1 MIRRKQFN
9 YFNDFTGEVI
19 HEYKAGAGSVNE
31 QASMCICLCCSLTP
45 FLLKSPATQFEGLC
59 HQDPKH
65 PWITFKYHPSSL
77 HILLSAQQGQRAAP
91 ALELAIQEARKY
103 YARTQEVRGDRILG
117 RPGKES
123 V

>member
-59 HQDPKH
+59 HRPPSTHGLHSSITH
-65 PWITFKYHPSSL
+65 PPSTSY
-77 HILLSAQQGQRAAP
+77 SPPSRAS
-91 ALELAIQEARKY
+91 EL
-103 YARTQEVRGDRILG
+103 
-117 RPGKES
+117 PPHWS
-123 V
+123 